1 MEGII
6 IVRNIPATDYDDDN
20 NDVDKVVKG
29 EERVLVH
36 ILLFSPWSIKHS
48 SLWTRDF
55 VHASINYECPLKQT
69 PQKYAHIQTT
79 FMKL

>member
-36 ILLFSPWSIKHS
+36 ILLFSP
-48 SLWTRDF
+48 
-55 VHASINYECPLKQT
+55 
-69 PQKYAHIQTT
+69 
-79 FMKL
+79 